1 MSVLNVN
8 NKQPFII
15 GLTGGI
21 ATGKSTVVRQLTKA
35 GFTIVDSDLIVANL
49 WKNDRNLNELVSKEF
64 KMPLPIDRKKLAKQV
79 FSDPR
84 KLERLNEMIHPKV
97 FNEIDEFIKDNQQLD
112 YIIIDM
118 PLLFEVDYQK
128 TDLKVLVYATK
139 DQQLERLVSRDKISK
154 SEANLRI
161 DSQMPIN
168 QKLFM
173 ADYVIY
179 NNDVLDKLSKE
190 TKKFIEKLEV

>member
-21 ATGKSTVVRQLTKA
+21 ATGKSTVVRQLKKA

-49 WKNDRNLNELVSKEF
+49 WKNDRKLNEQVSKEF
-64 KMPLPIDRKKLAKQV
+64 KIPLPIDRRKLAKQV

-97 FNEIDEFIKDNQQLD
+97 FSEIDEFIKNNQHLD

-128 TDLKVLVYATK
+128 TDLKVLVYATY
-139 DQQLERLVSRDKISK
+139 DQQVERLVSRDKISK
-154 SEANLRI
+154 QEANLRI
-161 DSQMPIN
+161 ESQMPIN

-179 NNDVLDKLSKE
+179 NNDILDKLSKE
-190 TKKFIEKLEV
+190 TSKFIEKLEV